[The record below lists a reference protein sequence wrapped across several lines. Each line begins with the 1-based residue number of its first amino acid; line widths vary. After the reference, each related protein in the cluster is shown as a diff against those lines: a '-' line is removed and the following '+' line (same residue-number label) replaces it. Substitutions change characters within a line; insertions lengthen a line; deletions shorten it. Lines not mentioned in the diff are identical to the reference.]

1 MENGSRYVLRVFRKV
16 IRVKTIKERLYKITR
31 VLVNKQVK
39 YFRFAV
45 PVEVTEA
52 LDITENDRFR
62 VMYDEELGQIVY
74 QRV

>member
-1 MENGSRYVLRVFRKV
+1 M
-16 IRVKTIKERLYKITR
+16 
-31 VLVNKQVK
+31 NKQVK